1 MSRIPA
7 TRAGVLG
14 LGASGHAA
22 ALALADE
29 GIDVIVSDAGSDAA
43 VLAYAKELRDRGIE
57 VETGGHS
64 DALLSCDLVIVSPGI
79 PPHARPVMDIAAAG
93 VALWSEIELAYRL
106 ASCDLLA
113 VTGTNGK
120 TTTTALLAS
129 MLSAAG
135 IPSVAAGNIG
145 LPLVSAVRDIPPGGA
160 IAAEVSSF
168 QLASIH
174 TFRPVVAVV
183 LNVAPDHIDWHGY
196 FESYL
201 AAKARIVENQRLEDV
216 VIYNA
221 EDPGGRGIAALS
233 AAGRKI
239 PFSALGPVP
248 NGLWADDGLHW
259 RDQVFAPASNNPLP
273 GSSGLEDAL
282 AAAGAALEYGVP
294 ESAVAT
300 ALANFEPLRHRLE
313 TVAVHGGIR
322 FIDDSKATNP
332 HAALTAVRG
341 LDNVALIAGGRSKGI
356 DLSVLADTVPPVAG
370 VATLG
375 EAAEEI
381 ERVFSPLVPVTR
393 CDNMEQAVAAAL
405 KMIEAPGS
413 VLLAPGCASLDMYDN
428 YAARGDAFARA
439 VRDLIADLRT
449 KEEAARG
456 SS

>member
-1 MSRIPA
+1 MSRVPA
-7 TRAGVLG
+7 SRAGVLG

-29 GIDVIVSDAGSDAA
+29 GIDVFVSDSGSSPAIM
-43 VLAYAKELRDRGIE
+43 AYARELEDRGIS
-57 VETGGHS
+57 VETSGHS
-64 DALLSCDLVIVSPGI
+64 DVLLSCDLVIVSPGI
-79 PPHARPVMDIAAAG
+79 PPHAPAVQGIAAAG
-93 VALWSEIELAYRL
+93 IALWSEIELAYRL
-106 ASCDLLA
+106 AECDLLA

-135 IPSVAAGNIG
+135 VPSVAAGNIG
-145 LPLVSAVRDIPPGGA
+145 LPLVQAVREIPPGGA

-174 TFRPVVAVV
+174 TFRPAVAVV

-201 AAKARIVENQRLEDV
+201 AAKARIVENQTPGDAV
-216 VIYNA
+216 VYNA
-221 EDPGGRGIAALS
+221 EDPGARGIAALS
-233 AAGRKI
+233 EATRKV
-239 PFSALGPVP
+239 PFSALAPVTD
-248 NGLWADDGLHW
+248 GLWADGALHW
-259 RDQVFAPASNNPLP
+259 RGGAFAATSANPLP

-294 ESAVAT
+294 ETAVAS
-300 ALANFEPLRHRLE
+300 ALSAFRPLSHRLE
-313 TVAVHGGIR
+313 TIAVYDGITY
-322 FIDDSKATNP
+322 IDDSKATNP

-370 VATLG
+370 VVALG
-375 EAAEEI
+375 EAAEEV
-381 ERVFSPLVPVTR
+381 ERVFSSLVPVKR
-393 CDNMEQAVAAAL
+393 CPTMEEAVSVARS
-405 KMIEAPGS
+405 MIDPPGS

-439 VRDLIADLRT
+439 VRDLIAVHKGEVED
-449 KEEAARG
+449 G
-456 SS
+456 SA